1 MLLLS
6 FKTDKYIFRL
16 EQLGFKWVLGP
27 NQWFY
32 YFKCNGYNCFPFVV
46 NTELLHDMHIHK
58 LFKKFTLWHIPEHTE
73 HYMILPNHSADFLFF
88 FFFEAFWDFFYNL
101 VRMHEHDSHT
111 AINYSI
117 GSQIEVDLWHR
128 HLSVI
133 TW

>member
-88 FFFEAFWDFFYNL
+88 SFSKRFEIFFIIWSVCTNMIVIQL
-101 VRMHEHDSHT
+101 
-111 AINYSI
+111 SI
-117 GSQIEVDLWHR
+117 T
-128 HLSVI
+128 LSAVKLKWI
-133 TW
+133 YDTDI